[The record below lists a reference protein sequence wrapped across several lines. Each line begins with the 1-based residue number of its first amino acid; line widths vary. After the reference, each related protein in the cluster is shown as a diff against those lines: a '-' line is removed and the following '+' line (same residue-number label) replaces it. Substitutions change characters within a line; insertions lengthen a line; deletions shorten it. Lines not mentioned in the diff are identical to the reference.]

1 MLSVTFNFTVISSPA
16 VPAIVTPV
24 VYSEP
29 ELCVPSDVS
38 ENFKLCFTCVNGE
51 LVGCVWFVS
60 DLRLKTLIKIC
71 EAAQSSGDGGTINNI
86 ALQLKATQFDT
97 ETDLGKQ
104 AVKCIEAGFPSDEKS
119 ASFEGMIVKINKLKS
134 ELREL
139 CFNLLELKP
148 TQAITFEPCKEFY

>member
-1 MLSVTFNFTVISSPA
+1 MFNKNLQRSFFNSMYIFVLI
-16 VPAIVTPV
+16 
-24 VYSEP
+24 YSFLFP
-29 ELCVPSDVS
+29 HWAFGSI
-38 ENFKLCFTCVNGE
+38 
-51 LVGCVWFVS
+51 S
-60 DLRLKTLIKIC
+60 DLRLKTLVNIC

-86 ALQLKATQFDT
+86 AMQLKATQFDT

-119 ASFEGMIVKINKLKS
+119 ASFEGMIVKINKLKT